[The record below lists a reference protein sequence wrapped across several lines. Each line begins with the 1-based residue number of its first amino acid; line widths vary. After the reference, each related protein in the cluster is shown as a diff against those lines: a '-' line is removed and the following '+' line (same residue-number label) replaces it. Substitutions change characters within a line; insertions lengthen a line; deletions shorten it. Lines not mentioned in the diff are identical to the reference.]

1 MNILHVYKTYLPD
14 NFDGVARVIYE
25 ICEGT
30 KLFGAASQVFS
41 LSPNGGP
48 ASVQVGTHLSHRARE
63 DIHLASTSLSFRAF
77 SRFRELAREADL
89 VHYHFPW
96 PLMDLLHF
104 YGNAGRPSIVTYRSD
119 VVRQRLLGRFYAP
132 LMHHFLAAMD
142 RIVATSPAYA
152 QTSPVLPHYADRLG
166 VIPIG
171 IAEME
176 RVEPARAASW
186 RERLGARFLLFVGA
200 LRYYKG
206 LTVLVE
212 ATRATGLPVVVVGSG
227 EMATKLE
234 RNRPANLTLLGEL
247 DERDKDAVLSLA
259 DGFVFP
265 SHLRSEGFGVA
276 LLEAARA
283 GKPMISCEIG
293 TGTSHVNLEGETGF
307 IVPGGDTAALGA
319 AMCRLWENP
328 AMAAAMGAR
337 ARARYLALFTAEAMA
352 KAYFDLY
359 ETVLAEQAQ
368 LAGLGHTHV

>member
-104 YGNAGRPSIVTYRSD
+104 YGNAGRPSIVTYHSD

-132 LMHHFLAAMD
+132 LMHRFLAAMD

-234 RNRPANLTLLGEL
+234 RNRPASLTLLGEL